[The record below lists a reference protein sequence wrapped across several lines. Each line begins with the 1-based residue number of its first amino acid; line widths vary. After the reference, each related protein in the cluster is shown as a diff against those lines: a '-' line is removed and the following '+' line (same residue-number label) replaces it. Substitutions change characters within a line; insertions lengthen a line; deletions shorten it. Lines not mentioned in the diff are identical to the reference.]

1 MKCHLHEKCIFKRDF
16 AKTAAEMATIRTRQ
30 FIMGSKKRWSGLM
43 QVQQCCCRFTNA
55 SNKAGRELRPVL
67 VWSSGIQVHVILLSR
82 GGLAENLCISCEINE
97 RCKNVQVVC
106 SAVSVIQVLAA
117 FTKPVMIEFVELVQY
132 PRKPQRCYHSIAHVV
147 DVLLQR

>member
-1 MKCHLHEKCIFKRDF
+1 MSFTWKMYFQERFCKDCSRNGNNTNTTVHYGI
-16 AKTAAEMATIRTRQ
+16 
-30 FIMGSKKRWSGLM
+30 KKRWSGLM

-147 DVLLQR
+147 DVLLQRW